1 MDIDQGK
8 AAVRFARS
16 AVEAEASR
24 SEVGKAPE
32 CPGFSDPRGA
42 FVTLNTYP
50 GGSLRG
56 CIGYPYP
63 VMSLAEAIEES
74 ARSACHDPR
83 FPDLSPEETDGIV
96 VEVTVLTAPEAIP
109 SMPPDE
115 IAESIRIGRDGL
127 MLELAGCRG
136 LFLPQVPVEQ
146 GWDVQEYLGFLSMKA
161 GLPYGAWRD
170 PRARL
175 SRFEGEI
182 FSETSPRGDVVRR
195 DAE

>member
-1 MDIDQGK
+1 MDIEQGK

-16 AVEAEASR
+16 AVEAEASG
-24 SEVGKAPE
+24 SAIGEAPE
-32 CPGFSDPRGA
+32 GSCFSEPRGA
-42 FVTLNTYP
+42 FVTLNTHP
-50 GGSLRG
+50 GGRLRG

-63 VMSLAEAIEES
+63 VMPLAEAIEGA

-83 FPDLSPEETDGIV
+83 FPVLSSRETDGIV

-115 IAESIRIGRDGL
+115 IVESIRIGRDGL
-127 MLELAGCRG
+127 MLELAGYRG

-146 GWDVQEYLGFLSMKA
+146 GWDVREYLDALSMKA
-161 GLPYGAWRD
+161 GLPYGSWTD

-175 SRFEGEI
+175 YRFQGEV

-195 DAE
+195 EEE